1 MFKGLN
7 LFIYFFLIY
16 NNYYTSKKHKQK
28 IPNMTEENISPDNE
42 NEEVCAITIKSII
55 DKSEEEKKEKIKEL
69 LNIKE
74 RISQLNKDEYYE
86 IYKII
91 KKYDEP
97 FSVNKN
103 GVMFDLVKL
112 RENTVT
118 DISVFLK
125 YLREKNNQIINDE
138 FNRYKYKELL
148 N

>member
-1 MFKGLN
+1 
-7 LFIYFFLIY
+7 
-16 NNYYTSKKHKQK
+16 
-28 IPNMTEENISPDNE
+28 MTEENMTISRIETESIEHNEKNDDE
-42 NEEVCAITIKSII
+42 NEENEVSDYLII
-55 DKSEEEKKEKIKEL
+55 GESEEEKKEKIKDL

-74 RISQLNKDEYYE
+74 RISQLNKDEYCE

-112 RENTVT
+112 GEETVR
-118 DISVFLK
+118 DISVFLN
-125 YLREKNNQIINDE
+125 YLREKNNQITNDE

>member
-1 MFKGLN
+1 
-7 LFIYFFLIY
+7 
-16 NNYYTSKKHKQK
+16 
-28 IPNMTEENISPDNE
+28 MTEVNIIKQNIEGDTTPDNVNVNVNVISDE
-42 NEEVCAITIKSII
+42 PIFEE
-55 DKSEEEKKEKIKEL
+55 SEEEKKERIKSL

-74 RISQLNKDEYYE
+74 RISQLNRDEYYE

-112 RENTVT
+112 GDTTIKDVS
-118 DISVFLK
+118 IFLK
-125 YLREKNNQIINDE
+125 YLREKNNQITNDE

>member
-1 MFKGLN
+1 
-7 LFIYFFLIY
+7 
-16 NNYYTSKKHKQK
+16 
-28 IPNMTEENISPDNE
+28 MTEVNIIKQNIEGDTTPDNVNVNVNVISDE
-42 NEEVCAITIKSII
+42 PIFE
-55 DKSEEEKKEKIKEL
+55 DSEEEKKERIKSL

-74 RISQLNKDEYYE
+74 RISQLNRDEYYE

-112 RENTVT
+112 GDTTIKDVS
-118 DISVFLK
+118 IFLK
-125 YLREKNNQIINDE
+125 YLREKNNQITNDE

>member
-1 MFKGLN
+1 
-7 LFIYFFLIY
+7 
-16 NNYYTSKKHKQK
+16 
-28 IPNMTEENISPDNE
+28 MTEENITGNRIETESIEYNE
-42 NEEVCAITIKSII
+42 KINDESAEYVVFDDPPIRE
-55 DKSEEEKKEKIKEL
+55 SEEEKKVKIKKL

-74 RISQLNKDEYYE
+74 RISQLNKYEYCE

-103 GVMFDLVKL
+103 GIMFDLVKL
-112 RENTVT
+112 GENTVK
-118 DISVFLK
+118 DISVFLN

>member
-1 MFKGLN
+1 
-7 LFIYFFLIY
+7 
-16 NNYYTSKKHKQK
+16 
-28 IPNMTEENISPDNE
+28 MTEENIIKHNIEGDITLDNKNKEE
-42 NEEVCAITIKSII
+42 NIISDESIQEGG
-55 DKSEEEKKEKIKEL
+55 DEGKKEKIKAL

-112 RENTVT
+112 GDTTVK
-118 DISVFLK
+118 DMSVFLK

>member
-1 MFKGLN
+1 
-7 LFIYFFLIY
+7 
-16 NNYYTSKKHKQK
+16 
-28 IPNMTEENISPDNE
+28 MTEVNIIKQNIEGDTTPDNVNVNVISDE
-42 NEEVCAITIKSII
+42 PIFEQ
-55 DKSEEEKKEKIKEL
+55 SEEEKKERIKSL

-74 RISQLNKDEYYE
+74 RISQLNRDEYYE

-112 RENTVT
+112 GDTTIKDVS
-118 DISVFLK
+118 IFLK
-125 YLREKNNQIINDE
+125 YLREKNNQITNDE

>member
-1 MFKGLN
+1 
-7 LFIYFFLIY
+7 
-16 NNYYTSKKHKQK
+16 
-28 IPNMTEENISPDNE
+28 MTEENITNSRIETESKEHNE
-42 NEEVCAITIKSII
+42 KNDAANEEYVESDNSII
-55 DKSEEEKKEKIKEL
+55 GESEEEKKEKIKEL

-74 RISQLNKDEYYE
+74 RISQLNKDEYCE

-112 RENTVT
+112 GEETVR
-118 DISVFLK
+118 DISVFLN